1 MQSSW
6 FSTSPL
12 AQKYL
17 ECVKDHYDEMSIT
30 GEYPHLDYIK
40 LRVIESQP
48 LKHEKEDTVQFLKN
62 FQRTTV
68 DFISQQDGEQSRM
81 KARYYLA
88 HLLSHYHVEGNRSK
102 HPPARGILSHDHF
115 LQRHQKPLH
124 IVFGPPGVGKT
135 SLSRHICSK
144 FTSAP
149 QSSSFPLVLLFYL
162 REKRVA
168 EAKSLSDLLSCY
180 GLPGDDLDHKELA
193 RLIMRNKGNGIQIL
207 LDGLD
212 ERQDLLKDESSMVT
226 RLLKGELKE
235 AQIMVTCR
243 PGIVT
248 QLSKLWHRARLYEV
262 QGFGPK
268 EVKEYTESFF
278 LKEGDPSAA
287 TKLHSALAD
296 RPDLVG
302 STYIPLNLWLICSVF
317 SFKNYTLPDT
327 LTRCYTALFTQ
338 LLQRQA
344 EKEGLET
351 AGGDMLE
358 ELPASMLATLDC
370 LSRLSYLCFLK
381 EELVFDEEIVITT
394 CLSSHAHLKSTFDG
408 MSLLHVH
415 PKKHGVKD
423 HLTFNFLHSTYQ
435 EYLCARHLLTAMSEK
450 EQTAF
455 WKANISNPRFA
466 MVFRL
471 YCGLSQLQVKG
482 VQEIVKGQ
490 KLPSMCDDHDRC
502 LLFLFY
508 ALHES
513 GNTQLTTAIVGQLD
527 SALTFELVLSQYDF
541 HVVQYCLSK
550 AAHLRRM
557 RFGKY
562 DTYLSSE
569 FAIPCVS
576 SVASTNALTTLEL
589 RLSSFTLFGECN
601 LCPGVLSHHYA
612 LKDQVRLG
620 WLEVWPCGACLTM
633 LHIHY
638 SSCG

>member
-1 MQSSW
+1 MPYSSIQAW
-6 FSTSPL
+6 FFDSPL

-17 ECVKDHYDEMSIT
+17 SCVRDNYSEMSTT
-30 GEYPHLDYIK
+30 GEYPHLDYIN
-40 LRVIESQP
+40 LRVIETQPSQH
-48 LKHEKEDTVQFLKN
+48 KKEDTVQFLKN
-62 FQRTTV
+62 FQKTTV
-68 DFISQQDGEQSRM
+68 DFISQQDGDQCHFMPERDMCDSEFFSSNSDHDVTGG
-81 KARYYLA
+81 LA
-88 HLLSHYHVEGNRSK
+88 GSPH
-102 HPPARGILSHDHF
+102 LSHDHF
-115 LQRHQKPLH
+115 LQQHKKPLH

-135 SLSRHICSK
+135 SFSRHICSK

-149 QSSSFPLVLLFYL
+149 QSSSFSLVLLFYL

-180 GLPGDDLDHKELA
+180 GLSDQKLDYDTLSK
-193 RLIMRNKGNGIQIL
+193 IITDGKGRGIQIIF
-207 LDGLD
+207 DGLD
-212 ERQDLLKDESSMVT
+212 ERQDLLKDESCIVT
-226 RLLKGELKE
+226 RLLKGELKK

-248 QLSKLWHRARLYEV
+248 QLSKFWHRASLYEL
-262 QGFGPK
+262 QGFGPR
-268 EVKEYTESFF
+268 EVKEYTKLFF
-278 LKEGDPSAA
+278 LKEGDTSAA

-327 LTRCYTALFTQ
+327 LTQCYTALFAQ

-351 AGGDMLE
+351 AVGDTLE
-358 ELPASMLATLDC
+358 GLPASMLATLDC

-381 EELVFDEEIVITT
+381 EELVFDEEMVITT

-408 MSLLHVH
+408 MGLLHVH

-423 HLTFNFLHSTYQ
+423 HLTFNFLHSMYQ
-435 EYLCARHLLTAMSEK
+435 EYLCARHLTAMSEN

-455 WKANISNPRFA
+455 WKDNISNPRFA

-490 KLPSMCDDHDRC
+490 KLPSMCDEDDCR

-513 GNTQLTTAIVGQLD
+513 GNIQLTAAIVSQLD
-527 SALTFELVLSQYDF
+527 SALAFELLLSQYDF
-541 HVVQYCLSK
+541 YVVQYCLSK
-550 AAHLRRM
+550 AVHLRRIG
-557 RFGKY
+557 FALGH
-562 DTYLSSE
+562 SPE
-569 FAIPCVS
+569 FAILCVS
-576 SVASTNALTTLEL
+576 AVASTNALSSLKL
-589 RLSSFTLFGECN
+589 RLSSFALSGECSAHGYCATFIN
-601 LCPGVLSHHYA
+601 FCIEESFTA
-612 LKDQVRLG
+612 
-620 WLEVWPCGACLTM
+620 WLVTAVAF
-633 LHIHY
+633 
-638 SSCG
+638 

>member
-1 MQSSW
+1 MNCQQFTEIVSKYGVISHSPMQVSW

-17 ECVKDHYDEMSIT
+17 ECVRDHYDEMSIT

-48 LKHEKEDTVQFLKN
+48 SQHKKEDTVQFLKN

-68 DFISQQDGEQSRM
+68 DFICQQDDNRLRILPSDHQS
-81 KARYYLA
+81 
-88 HLLSHYHVEGNRSK
+88 HL
-102 HPPARGILSHDHF
+102 LSHDHF
-115 LQRHQKPLH
+115 LQRHEKPLH

-135 SLSRHICSK
+135 SFSRHICSK
-144 FTSAP
+144 FTSTP
-149 QSSSFPLVLLFYL
+149 QSSSFSLVLLFYL

-180 GLPGDDLDHKELA
+180 GLPDQKLDYDTLSETITDD
-193 RLIMRNKGNGIQIL
+193 KGRGIQIIF
-207 LDGLD
+207 DGLD
-212 ERQDLLKDESSMVT
+212 ERQELLKDESSIVT

-248 QLSKLWHRARLYEV
+248 QLSKLWHRASLYEV

-278 LKEGDPSAA
+278 PKEGDPSAA

-327 LTRCYTALFTQ
+327 LTQCYTALFTQ

-351 AGGDMLE
+351 AVGDTLE

-381 EELVFDEEIVITT
+381 EELVFDEEMVVTT

-423 HLTFNFLHSTYQ
+423 HLTFNFLHSMYQ

-490 KLPSMCDDHDRC
+490 KLPSECDDDDHR

-513 GNTQLTTAIVGQLD
+513 GNTQLTTAIAGQLD
-527 SALTFELVLSQYDF
+527 SEVTFDLLLSQYDF
-541 HVVQYCLSK
+541 YVVQYCLSK

-557 RFGKY
+557 NFGKY
-562 DTYLSSE
+562 DPIYHSSE

-576 SVASTNALTTLEL
+576 SVASTNALTYLVLT
-589 RLSSFTLFGECN
+589 LSSFTLSGECSV
-601 LCPGVLSHHYA
+601 CPVHCPTIMYRRINYYCWVG
-612 LKDQVRLG
+612 
-620 WLEVWPCGACLTM
+620 
-633 LHIHY
+633 
-638 SSCG
+638 